1 LTMRIS
7 TFAVTVSVAVGSLMA
22 LPALINSA

>member
-1 LTMRIS
+1 MRIS